1 MFGLE
6 ELAEALEHAGLLLLA
21 RLQGQNGEPGGFKDV
36 HLPPNEDEDEDNQYA
51 HWNSSIHGQL
61 SCIVQKLLSRK
72 FILFLSLNLVKIGSS
87 FYVHF
92 HKNWS
97 PI

>member
-36 HLPPNEDEDEDNQYA
+36 RLPPNEDEDEDNQYA
-51 HWNSSIHGQL
+51 N
-61 SCIVQKLLSRK
+61 
-72 FILFLSLNLVKIGSS
+72 
-87 FYVHF
+87 
-92 HKNWS
+92 
-97 PI
+97 

>member
-36 HLPPNEDEDEDNQYA
+36 RLPPNEDEDEDTHIGIAAFTTNFLALSKNYSA
-51 HWNSSIHGQL
+51 ENSYYS
-61 SCIVQKLLSRK
+61 
-72 FILFLSLNLVKIGSS
+72 
-87 FYVHF
+87 
-92 HKNWS
+92 
-97 PI
+97 